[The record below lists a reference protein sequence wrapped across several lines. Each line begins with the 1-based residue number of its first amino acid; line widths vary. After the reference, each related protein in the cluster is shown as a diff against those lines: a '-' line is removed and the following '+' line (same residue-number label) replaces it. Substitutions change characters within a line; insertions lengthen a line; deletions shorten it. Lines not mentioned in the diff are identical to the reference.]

1 MPATITNYATLTA
14 AIGDWSHRA
23 NLITGSPPLSDY
35 FIQAAQEQFEKD
47 ILDENFGNGI
57 YFQEN
62 FYAPTLIT
70 GGVAPVPS
78 DWAAPKL
85 MTVTDD
91 GGNVWPLIFKAP
103 TWIYDTY
110 PVRQATDLPAYIA
123 ADLLSVAVFTATL
136 NVLGVLNV
144 TLIDSGIVQTG
155 MILSDNNN
163 ELPGVG
169 PGSAVIVT
177 GQSSGNTGAV
187 GYYTAQSCSPLGTT
201 YNTTSETMQGGSAN
215 GVFIFGPYP
224 DGPYQIQG
232 TYYQQAPLLSQGGAS
247 SNWMTLYAPMTL
259 LAYCMVA
266 CGQFVKD
273 AAMVGQWQTLA
284 QAGCKGLVDKDKARR
299 WAASTMQVEVG

>member
-23 NLITGSPPLSDY
+23 NLITGAPPLSDY

-57 YFQEN
+57 AYQEVA
-62 FYAPTLIT
+62 YAPTLIT
-70 GGVAPVPS
+70 GGVAPIPS
-78 DWAAPKL
+78 DFDAPKL
-85 MTVTDD
+85 MTVTDN
-91 GGNVWPLIFKAP
+91 GGNVWPLIFKAAA
-103 TWIYDTY
+103 WLYDTY

-123 ADLLSVAVFTATL
+123 PDRISPATFTATL
-136 NVLGVLNV
+136 SVLNV
-144 TLIDSGIVQTG
+144 LDVASVASGIVQTG
-155 MILSDNNN
+155 MILTDSNSY
-163 ELPGVG
+163 LPGTG
-169 PGSAVIVT
+169 AGSAVIVT
-177 GQSSGNTGAV
+177 GQSSGNTGAA
-187 GYYTAQSCSPLGTT
+187 GNYTAQSCSPLAPT
-201 YNTTSETMQGGSAN
+201 YNITSETMTGGGA
-215 GVFIFGPYP
+215 VFVFGPYP
-224 DGPYQIQG
+224 DGPYQIGG
-232 TYYQQAPLLSQGGAS
+232 TYYQSAPLLSQGGAS
-247 SNWMTLYAPMTL
+247 TNWMVQYAPMTL